1 MRRGA
6 VLAVLI
12 ALSGCDFYHNPADA
26 SKIKDLQDQL
36 TQANARADA
45 AEVKLH
51 DDQHAMQD
59 RLAAAAEASARAQE
73 EQAAAQQDRITA
85 SALRGR

>member
-1 MRRGA
+1 MRRVA

-12 ALSGCDFYHNPADA
+12 ALSGCDIDHNPADV

-36 TQANARADA
+36 DQANARADA

-59 RLAAAAEASARAQE
+59 RLVAAAEASARAQE
-73 EQAAAQQDRITA
+73 QQAAADQDRITA